1 MTNYSERYTELNNL
15 FQLGNDTKLPGRG
28 LEIRFYRFNS
38 QPCREEGD
46 LSQQTLNIRE
56 NFIFDYPVFLPEGA
70 ARSEKAILLLHG
82 LNERSWSKYLPW
94 AEQLALLTGRP
105 VILFPIAFHIN
116 RAPLDWSNPRSLTN
130 LLNIR
135 KRHYEG
141 DRSVSF
147 ANVALSERITQSP
160 ERFYLSGRQT
170 WADLTT
176 LFEEIRCGRHPLFNE
191 GCRIDIFAYSIGAFL
206 SQVALM
212 ANEKQLF
219 SDSKLFMFCG
229 GSIFRSM
236 CGISR
241 SIMDSAA
248 FNRMQDYYVNRFGC
262 EQENRWYRD
271 SAFEAFF
278 RMIIPERLQGE
289 REAFFTRIHNRIAG
303 IALAKDSVIPYH
315 GVREAL
321 GIETTHS
328 VIKLED
334 FPFNYTHENPFP
346 SQSKDQSALNEA
358 FGNLFSRAASFF
370 DLN

>member
-15 FQLGNDTKLPGRG
+15 FRLGNDTKLPGIG

-147 ANVALSERITQSP
+147 ANVTLSERITQSP

-278 RMIIPERLQGE
+278 RMIIPERLQSE

-321 GIETTHS
+321 GKETTHS

>member
-15 FQLGNDTKLPGRG
+15 FQLGNDTKLPGTG

-38 QPCREEGD
+38 QPCQEEGD

-147 ANVALSERITQSP
+147 ANVTLSERITQSP

-262 EQENRWYRD
+262 EQENRWHRD

-278 RMIIPERLQGE
+278 RMIIPERLQSE
-289 REAFFTRIHNRIAG
+289 REAFFSRIHNRIAG

-321 GIETTHS
+321 GMETTHS

>member
-1 MTNYSERYTELNNL
+1 MINYSERYQQLNNT
-15 FQLGNDTKLPGRG
+15 FQQGVNQKPEGG
-28 LEIRFYRFNS
+28 MPEIRFFRFNS
-38 QPCREEGD
+38 HRCNEESEA
-46 LSQQTLNIRE
+46 SQHFLAVKE
-56 NFIFDYPVFLPEGA
+56 NYKFDYPVFLPAG
-70 ARSEKAILLLHG
+70 RTHHDNAILLLHG

-94 AEQLALLTGRP
+94 AEQLAIQTGRP

-321 GIETTHS
+321 GKETTHS